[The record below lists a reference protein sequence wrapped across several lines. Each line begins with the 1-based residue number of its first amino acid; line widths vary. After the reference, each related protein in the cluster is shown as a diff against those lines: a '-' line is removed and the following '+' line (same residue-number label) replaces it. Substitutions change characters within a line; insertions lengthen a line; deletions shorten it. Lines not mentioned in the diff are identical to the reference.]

1 MNKYIWLIIVLAVIV
16 GGGVAYKLMSGEGNN
31 CPLTGVTRNI
41 TVTAVKDKWAF
52 EPETIEVNCGDKVVL
67 KAVNEDTY
75 DHGIAIEQFGIGK
88 KMPANKTVT
97 FDFIAIKPGDFQ
109 FICSVPCGDSKTDLG
124 GPVHGGKYDGTHRG
138 HFDMIGTIKVKS
150 LIQTQ

>member
-1 MNKYIWLIIVLAVIV
+1 MNKYIWLIIVLVVIV

-67 KAVNEDTY
+67 KAVNEDIY

-88 KMPANKTVT
+88 KMPANETVT
-97 FDFIAIKPGDFQ
+97 FDFVAIKPGDFQ
-109 FICSVPCGDSKTDLG
+109 FICSVPCGDG
-124 GPVHGGKYDGTHRG
+124 EVDGHARG